1 RMFARRL
8 AQTRQPWV
16 RAWAER
22 WFPWLSLKKRRPF
35 SHEAGDSSLALAH
48 RPSFFELERR
58 KAPTALSVA
67 DLAVPPLALAGG
79 LSSLPIPIAHP
90 TTLDRLDQDAATT
103 EDPVFAPP
111 ADANR
116 RFIFSDEAQEQLP
129 EDTPIE
135 FGAIPN
141 ASPRAAEV
149 DQALSSYVF
158 ADV

>member
-1 RMFARRL
+1 
-8 AQTRQPWV
+8 
-16 RAWAER
+16 
-22 WFPWLSLKKRRPF
+22 
-35 SHEAGDSSLALAH
+35 H

-67 DLAVPPLALAGG
+67 DLVVPPLALAGG
-79 LSSLPIPIAHP
+79 LSSLPVPVVQP
-90 TTLDRLDQDAATT
+90 TTLDRLDQDAAPT

-111 ADANR
+111 ADANGR
-116 RFIFSDEAQEQLP
+116 CIFSEEAQEQLP

-141 ASPRAAEV
+141 VSPRAAEV

-158 ADV
+158 ADVLAADPLNQDEWAADAAAPQSSAGGAGPLNSGGGGGSGSGGGGAG